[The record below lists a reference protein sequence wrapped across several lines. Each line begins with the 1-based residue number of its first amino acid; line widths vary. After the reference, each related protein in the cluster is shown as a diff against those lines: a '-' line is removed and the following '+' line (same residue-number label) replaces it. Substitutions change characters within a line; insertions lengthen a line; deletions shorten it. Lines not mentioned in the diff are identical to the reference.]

1 MIYLP
6 KNNIIKD
13 MISKWKFIGRKV
25 LLDHPRMKI
34 VEDTVR
40 LPNDKQIEYVREV
53 PSTSRS
59 IAILAINEKGEILL
73 QREYSYPP
81 DEIMYQ
87 LPGGAANESEDII
100 EAANRELSEESGYVG
115 KNCEVIG
122 SFYLNNRRSDRKQF
136 VVLCK
141 DLAAQKRPEDD
152 EEFIESIW
160 MPIEDINQLIK
171 DGKITNVGLL
181 AALRLL
187 DAKHSV

>member
-59 IAILAINEKGEILL
+59 IATLAINEKGEILL

-141 DLAAQKRPEDD
+141 DLVAQKRPEDD